1 MLKSMTG
8 FGRCF
13 IENDD
18 AVQTWEVRSVNG
30 RHLDIKWRLPLF
42 ARGLESRLEKVVRRF
57 AARGRLDI
65 SLLFQPRSARVLGV
79 SFNEVQAGAMFER
92 IEEFARS
99 RGDVFQPDYSR
110 LMGLSFLW
118 EDAGVDDDESLP
130 ASLEAGLATAL
141 EDWNLSRSR
150 EAKDLERD
158 LTSRFLRMD
167 EWVSLIEER
176 APDIKEERFAAL
188 RERINEVLA
197 GHELELAES
206 RFLQEV
212 TLLADKLDVSEEL
225 TRLRSHLERMRE
237 LTRQGT
243 DAGRRLDF
251 TLQEAFR
258 EITTCGN
265 KIQDAQLSR
274 LVVDFKNELEKCREQ
289 VQNIE

>member
-13 IENDD
+13 IENED

-42 ARGLESRLEKVVRRF
+42 ARGFESRLEKVVRRY

-65 SLLFQPRSARVLGV
+65 TLLFQPRGAGMLDVR
-79 SFNEVQAGAMFER
+79 FNEVQAEAMFDR
-92 IEEFARS
+92 LAAFAHT
-99 RGDVFQPDYSR
+99 RGDVFEPDYNR
-110 LMGLSFLW
+110 LMGLGFLW
-118 EDAGVDDDESLP
+118 EDGGMEDDESLP
-130 ASLEAGLATAL
+130 AALEAGLATAL
-141 EDWNLSRSR
+141 EDWNQSRSR

-158 LTSRFLRMD
+158 LSSRFLRME
-167 EWVSLIEER
+167 EWVSLFEER
-176 APDIKEERFAAL
+176 APDIKEERFAVL

-197 GHELELAES
+197 GCELELAEA

-225 TRLRSHLERMRE
+225 TRLRSHLGRMRE